1 MNSLEGEV
9 YLMSSSSTIL
19 HALVNI
25 EPWLNLI
32 ALMAIFRAGV
42 AKRFPAMTFYLGLRC
57 LTDATLYLILNEHH
71 FISVSVRAQTLTY
84 FYTYYVC
91 YLLGAIAIFFVLQE
105 IFKAVM
111 EPVPGLQRLG
121 LLTFR
126 WVSIATVVI
135 LVGMT
140 VVPAHRGGNSDIFLA
155 TISSQLVR
163 CISILELCLL
173 AYLALTVHSLG
184 RSFRGRV
191 FGIGLGFGLEAAGEL
206 ISSIVFTKPGSIWS
220 LGNFLLMSAGTIAVL
235 IWTAYFFLPEPAEE
249 RSPIT
254 LPVTSP
260 LLRWNDIASALG
272 QRPAH
277 VALGASSSA
286 FFLQDVEQVVDKF
299 LTKTS

>member
-1 MNSLEGEV
+1 MIWTK
-9 YLMSSSSTIL
+9 TIL
-19 HALVNI
+19 HLLVNV
-25 EPWLNLI
+25 EPWLNLV
-32 ALMAIFRAGV
+32 ALLAFLKAGV
-42 AKRFPAMTFYLGLRC
+42 SRRFPAMTFYIGLRC
-57 LTDATLYLILNEHH
+57 LTDASLYFIMMERH
-71 FISVSVRAQTLTY
+71 FLPISVRTQNLTY
-84 FYTYYVC
+84 IYAYWIL

-121 LLTFR
+121 LIVFR
-126 WVSIATVVI
+126 WVSVATVVI
-135 LVGMT
+135 LMGMT
-140 VVPAHRGGNSDIFLA
+140 ILPSHKYASIDILFM
-155 TISSQLVR
+155 TIDLQLMR
-163 CISILELCLL
+163 CVAIVEICLL

-191 FGIGLGFGLEAAGEL
+191 FGIGLGFGIEASGDL
-206 ISSIVFTKPGSIWS
+206 ICALMSSKPGAIWS
-220 LGNFLLMSAGTIAVL
+220 LANVFLMVATTGAVL
-235 IWTAYFFLPEPAEE
+235 VWTAYFLLPEPAEE

-277 VALGASSSA
+277 VALGTTSSA

-299 LTKTS
+299 LTKTP